1 MGLGGKQKVVDLEV
15 ELKRDSTVMYNNA
28 RLWKR
33 TFISGVKWSS
43 KNEDDRCWYRGKL
56 HQRFQR
62 VYPDLFYT
70 HMVLYMQHINKH
82 LADIH

>member
-1 MGLGGKQKVVDLEV
+1 MGLGRKQKVVDLEV
-15 ELKRDSTVMYNNA
+15 ELKRDSTVIYNNA

-56 HQRFQR
+56 H
-62 VYPDLFYT
+62 
-70 HMVLYMQHINKH
+70 
-82 LADIH
+82 